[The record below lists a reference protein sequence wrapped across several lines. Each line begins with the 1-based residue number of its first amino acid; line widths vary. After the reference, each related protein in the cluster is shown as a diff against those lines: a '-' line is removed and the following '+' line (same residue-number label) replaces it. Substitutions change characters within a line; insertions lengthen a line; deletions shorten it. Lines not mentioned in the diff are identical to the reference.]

1 MRYFLDTEFNGFG
14 GALISLALVPEYG
27 DQEYYVVVPLEEQP
41 HPWVAQHV
49 LPYLGTVP
57 PGLSSDPV
65 PPAQAARDLAFYLHR
80 DAEPLIVAD
89 WPDDI
94 AYFCRLLVTG
104 PGQMV
109 ATGHLRF
116 LFLDNTGF
124 STAENS
130 RVPHNALHDARAL
143 RDFVLEQKGLGWV

>member
-1 MRYFLDTEFNGFG
+1 M
-14 GALISLALVPEYG
+14 
-27 DQEYYVVVPLEEQP
+27 
-41 HPWVAQHV
+41 
-49 LPYLGTVP
+49 
-57 PGLSSDPV
+57 
-65 PPAQAARDLAFYLHR
+65 
-80 DAEPLIVAD
+80 AD

-104 PGQMV
+104 PGQIV
-109 ATGHLRF
+109 STGTLRF

-143 RDFVLEQKGLGWV
+143 RDFALTQRGFGWL